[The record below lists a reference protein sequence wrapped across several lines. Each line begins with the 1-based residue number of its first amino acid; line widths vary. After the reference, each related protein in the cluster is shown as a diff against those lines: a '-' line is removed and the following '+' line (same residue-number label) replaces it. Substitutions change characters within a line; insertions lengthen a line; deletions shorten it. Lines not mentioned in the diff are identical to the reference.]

1 MMNFVLQGLL
11 LQFCGVHKKFPV
23 VKSIEG
29 GPRLM
34 NGIEI
39 NSTEI
44 LSKVPS
50 SFSLILAETQLKEV
64 LFACNHSH
72 HFFHK
77 LGQQKELATY
87 SMIYFFVKTH

>member
-1 MMNFVLQGLL
+1 
-11 LQFCGVHKKFPV
+11 
-23 VKSIEG
+23 
-29 GPRLM
+29 M

>member
-1 MMNFVLQGLL
+1 
-11 LQFCGVHKKFPV
+11 
-23 VKSIEG
+23 
-29 GPRLM
+29 M

-87 SMIYFFVKTH
+87 SMIYFFRQNTLKQKFHFLIQYLLQKKMRLK